1 MKTFATACGALALAA
16 LLGSAAQADP
26 FKFTYTGT
34 IAGASTPGVDGGDTY
49 TLTVIADNGGSSAL
63 GQIWTYDDL
72 QGFTIQAGSYSASY
86 SKAWESSVG
95 FQTDA
100 SGNVVFSAFYG
111 TSSSSNNSDNFGS
124 WTGDSVWG
132 DGTFFDSLGRE
143 NSIPTELNDP
153 SRWTVSAVAANGAV
167 PEPASWAMMLGGFG
181 LVGGA
186 MRSRRGKAAIS
197 FA

>member
-34 IAGASTPGVDGGDTY
+34 IAYASTPGIDSGDTY
-49 TLTVIADNGGSSAL
+49 TLTVIADNGGNSAL
-63 GQIWTYDDL
+63 GQSWGYDDL

-86 SKAWESSVG
+86 SKVWESSDG

-100 SGNVVFSAFYG
+100 SGNVTYTGFYG
-111 TSSSSNNSDNFGS
+111 TSYSSNNSDNFGS
-124 WTGDSVWG
+124 WTGDYVYG
-132 DGTFFDSLGRE
+132 NGTFFDSQGRE
-143 NSIPTELNDP
+143 NSISTELNEP
-153 SRWTVSAVAANGAV
+153 SRWTVSPAGADGAV

-186 MRSRRGKAAIS
+186 MRSRRKATVS